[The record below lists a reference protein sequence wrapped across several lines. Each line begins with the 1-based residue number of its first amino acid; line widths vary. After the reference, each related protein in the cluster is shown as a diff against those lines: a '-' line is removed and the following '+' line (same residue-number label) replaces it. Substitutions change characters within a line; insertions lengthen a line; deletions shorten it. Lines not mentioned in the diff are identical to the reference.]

1 MHSQVVKIKK
11 SKEMVIPNVRTA
23 AWSALKQRLRFR
35 KGEAGYIK
43 KKNNR
48 TVIEME
54 MSRAFVGEK

>member
-1 MHSQVVKIKK
+1 
-11 SKEMVIPNVRTA
+11 MVIPNVRTA

-35 KGEAGYIK
+35 KGEEGYIK

-54 MSRAFVGEK
+54 MSRAFVGVK